1 MFEVSYVREENL
13 PKLIFILSVNN
24 AVYKIDRK
32 NKKIKI
38 IYCNPECKSEVL
50 TFLLKH
56 QTCDIC
62 GQKRAR
68 YLAQKDGK
76 VLKVCQ
82 FCKSEHKFD
91 SVKFISLK
99 NVEMHHDIATGLLRA
114 CVR

>member
-1 MFEVSYVREENL
+1 MTFEVSYIRKYL
-13 PKLIFILSVNN
+13 PELLFILRTNN
-24 AVYKIDRK
+24 ATYKLDTR
-32 NKKIKI
+32 NKKVKI
-38 IYCNPECKSEVL
+38 IYCSPECKSEVL

-56 QTCDIC
+56 QPCDIC

-68 YLAQKDGK
+68 YLVEKDGK

-91 SVKFISLK
+91 SVEFIKLE

-114 CVR
+114 CVK